1 MAIPNGDLLEQL
13 DRHLA
18 CPCQNWLLGAGI
30 SKDAHIP
37 LMVPLTSRVL
47 AKAVGTDHKSLL
59 DALLNELPEGAHIE
73 HFLSHLGDYATLAE
87 RSKMRTVPIDGRV
100 CTVEELSSTHAE
112 VLRWVAETVRWGYEP
127 PHGGEPESI
136 GIAGN
141 PLVCVDGH
149 NSFIEALFGTA
160 QAGVQERRGP
170 TRIFTTNYDTLLEDA
185 LALACIPYWDGF
197 SGGAVAYR
205 SYRFGQEEP
214 SGGYRAHLVKLH
226 GSIDWHLGEDGKVW
240 RVRDG
245 DLYPT
250 RTARVLIYPQATK
263 YLAMQRDP
271 FAAQFDLFRRAL
283 STTADNVMV
292 ICGYSFGDEHINQEI
307 EQAMER
313 PGSKTTLL
321 AFCFEGV
328 ALQECLVKWR
338 SSAWGKR
345 VYIATEKGLYVG
357 TEGPFY
363 AAEAGLPRSWWTF
376 SGVSKL
382 LKDGAEGSL

>member
-1 MAIPNGDLLEQL
+1 MAITNGDLLEQL

-30 SKDAHIP
+30 SKDANIP
-37 LMVPLTSRVL
+37 LMVPLTARVMT
-47 AKAVGTDHKSLL
+47 KADVTEHKPLL
-59 DALLNELPEGAHIE
+59 DALLSELPEGSHIE
-73 HFLSHLGDYATLAE
+73 HLLSHLGDYATLAE
-87 RSKMRTVPIDGRV
+87 RSKTRSVAVNGRIFA
-100 CTVEELSSTHAE
+100 VEELTSAHSE
-112 VLRWVAETVRWGYEP
+112 VLRVVAETVRWGYKP
-127 PHGGEPESI
+127 AYADQPESV
-136 GIAGN
+136 GTAET
-141 PLVCVDGH
+141 PLVSVDGH
-149 NSFIEALFGTA
+149 NMFIEALFGTA

-185 LALACIPYWDGF
+185 LALSCIPYWDGF

-205 SYRFGQEEP
+205 SYRFGQDEP
-214 SGGYRAHLVKLH
+214 ESGFRAHVVKLH

-263 YLAMQRDP
+263 YLATQRDP

-292 ICGYSFGDEHINQEI
+292 VCGYSFGDDHINQEI
-307 EQAMER
+307 EHAMER
-313 PGSKTTLL
+313 PGNRTTLL
-321 AFCFEGV
+321 AFCFEGK
-328 ALQECLVKWR
+328 AIPECLGKWR
-338 SSAWGKR
+338 LSLWGKR

-357 TEGPFY
+357 KDGPFHP
-363 AAEAGLPRSWWTF
+363 AEEGQSRNWWTF
-376 SGVSKL
+376 TGVTRL
-382 LKDGAEGSL
+382 LKDGAESSL